1 MGVFVLV
8 LLVPFA
14 YLLSVGA
21 LDWGPV
27 KDVLARGAPGPLLRR
42 REAMLDPSER
52 EGEVAA

>member
-1 MGVFVLV
+1 
-8 LLVPFA
+8 
-14 YLLSVGA
+14 
-21 LDWGPV
+21 V